1 MTTGSIEI
9 VFFFKKQDISQM
21 EEPAGKK
28 RQGTDRSEFEM
39 ALEGIGEG
47 RKQLLTPNPGIR
59 YGKLTFI

>member
-1 MTTGSIEI
+1 
-9 VFFFKKQDISQM
+9 M

-28 RQGTDRSEFEM
+28 RQGTDRSVFEM